1 MKILMINSVCGFGS
15 TGRIVLDLC
24 SELEKDGFECAVAY
38 GRGNAS
44 GNVKIIKI
52 GNKFDNYVLGFKTR
66 IFDKHGFS
74 STRATKKFIQNLKDY
89 NPDIIHLHNLHGY
102 YLNIETLFKYL
113 KESNKKVIWTLHDCW
128 AFTGHCSYFDYVGC
142 SKWKIKCE
150 NCIQKNQYPES
161 KIIDNSRWNYEKKK
175 ELFTSLK
182 KENLQIVTP
191 SVWLADLVKQSFLK
205 SIVLK

>member
-52 GNKFDNYVLGFKTR
+52 GNKFDNYVHGFKTR

-74 STRATKKFIQNLKDY
+74 STRATKKFIQN
-89 NPDIIHLHNLHGY
+89 
-102 YLNIETLFKYL
+102 
-113 KESNKKVIWTLHDCW
+113 
-128 AFTGHCSYFDYVGC
+128 
-142 SKWKIKCE
+142 
-150 NCIQKNQYPES
+150 
-161 KIIDNSRWNYEKKK
+161 
-175 ELFTSLK
+175 
-182 KENLQIVTP
+182 
-191 SVWLADLVKQSFLK
+191 
-205 SIVLK
+205 